1 MVLKDGSKM
10 SKSKGNT
17 VDPDDIYKNYGAD
30 TARLFILSDSP
41 PARDF
46 DWTDAGVE
54 GCYKFISRVYRL
66 YSKFQ
71 DNIKL
76 DWNFDVKSLSKKD
89 ENMVREVHISIKKI
103 TNDIEN
109 EFQFNTVI
117 SRYRE
122 FTNAIYEYIKDE
134 NSINYDVLSF
144 ALLTLLKLISPVCV
158 FMSEEIYSQLGAK
171 NSIHGLLW
179 PKYDDNLAKSSSIT
193 LIVQVNGKIKDKIEA
208 DEGLSNDELENL
220 AKTSSKVQ
228 EAISGKT
235 IVKTIVVPNKLVNI
249 VVK

>member
-1 MVLKDGSKM
+1 M
-10 SKSKGNT
+10 
-17 VDPDDIYKNYGAD
+17 
-30 TARLFILSDSP
+30 
-41 PARDF
+41 
-46 DWTDAGVE
+46 
-54 GCYKFISRVYRL
+54 

-71 DNIKL
+71 DKIKL
-76 DWNFDVKSLSKKD
+76 DYHFDVNSLSKKD

-122 FTNAIYEYIKDE
+122 FTNAIYEYTKDE

-158 FMSEEIYSQLGAK
+158 FMSEEIYSSLGAK
-171 NSIHGLLW
+171 ESIHNLLW

-208 DEGLSNDELENL
+208 DEGLENDELEKL
-220 AKTSSKVQ
+220 AKTSAKVI
-228 EAISGKT
+228 ESIEGKT